1 MRVIAGEARSLPL
14 KAPQGQDTRP
24 TTDRIKETLFNILQ
38 TRIPCNVFI
47 DLCSGSGSIGIE
59 AISRGAR
66 RAYFVE
72 NGREAAKCIAD
83 NLHFTKFEDRAV
95 LLRQDV
101 LGAIPSIHEK
111 EADVIFMDPPY
122 EAGLEEP
129 VLAALSRAR
138 YVTDHTL
145 IIIEAQRQKDFGFAE
160 TYGFSAVRE
169 KCYKTNKH
177 VFLKRKEEDESSD
190 LPGKF

>member
-14 KAPQGQDTRP
+14 KTPQGQDTRP
-24 TTDRIKETLFNILQ
+24 TTDRIKETLFNMLQ
-38 TRIPCNVFI
+38 TRIPCGVFI

-95 LLRQDV
+95 LMKQDV
-101 LGAIPSIHEK
+101 VSAISSIHEK
-111 EADVIFMDPPY
+111 HADIIFMDPPY
-122 EAGLEEP
+122 QAELEEP
-129 VLAALSRAR
+129 VLTALFHAP
-138 YVTDHTL
+138 YVDEETL
-145 IIIEAQRQKDFGFAE
+145 IIIEADLKKDFSFAE
-160 TYGFSAVRE
+160 RCGFCVTRE

-177 VFLKRKEEDESSD
+177 VFLMKEN
-190 LPGKF
+190 

>member
-14 KAPQGQDTRP
+14 KAPRGQDTRP
-24 TTDRIKETLFNILQ
+24 TTDRIKETLFNMLQ
-38 TRIPCNVFI
+38 TRIPCGVFI

-72 NGREAAKCIAD
+72 NGQDAAKCIAD
-83 NLHFTKFEDRAV
+83 NLHFTRFEDRAV

-101 LGAIPSIHEK
+101 VSAVSSIHEK
-111 EADVIFMDPPY
+111 HADIIFMDPPY
-122 EAGLEEP
+122 QAGLEEP
-129 VLAALSRAR
+129 VLTALSRAP
-138 YVTDHTL
+138 YVDGETL
-145 IIIEAQRQKDFGFAE
+145 ILIEADLKRDFSFASE
-160 TYGFSAVRE
+160 LGYRILRE

-177 VFLKRKEEDESSD
+177 VFLVKED
-190 LPGKF
+190 

>member
-160 TYGFSAVRE
+160 TYGFSVVLENAT
-169 KCYKTNKH
+169 KPTNTY
-177 VFLKRKEEDESSD
+177 F
-190 LPGKF
+190 

>member
-14 KAPQGQDTRP
+14 KAPRGQDTRP
-24 TTDRIKETLFNILQ
+24 TTDRIKETLFNMLQ
-38 TRIPCNVFI
+38 TRIPCGVFI

-66 RAYFVE
+66 KAYFVE

-101 LGAIPSIHEK
+101 VSAVSSIHEK
-111 EADVIFMDPPY
+111 EADIIFMDPPY
-122 EAGLEEP
+122 QAGLEEP
-129 VLAALSRAR
+129 VLDALLHAP
-138 YVTDHTL
+138 YVTEDTL
-145 IIIEAQRQKDFGFAE
+145 IIIEADLKKDFSFAAD
-160 TYGFSAVRE
+160 YGFRVTRE

-177 VFLKRKEEDESSD
+177 VFMMKEN
-190 LPGKF
+190 